1 MKLQN
6 HTISPNSPPFIIA
19 EISANHNQSLE
30 RALKIV
36 EAAAHAGAHAIK
48 LQTYTP
54 DTMTLDINKGE
65 FVITDEKS
73 LWRGRSLYDLY
84 KEAHTPWEWHKPIF
98 ERAREL
104 NILAFST
111 AFDKTSVDFL
121 EKLKVPCYK
130 IGSFENIDIPLIRKV
145 ASTGK
150 PMIISTGMATI
161 AELEETVKTAQENG
175 CQEIVL
181 LKCTS
186 NYPASPENT
195 NLRTIPHM
203 RDLFHCDI
211 GLSDHTPGI
220 GVAIASV
227 GFGATV
233 IEKHFTL
240 RRDDGGVD
248 APFSI
253 EPEELKNLVAET
265 ERAWQALGQIKYGP
279 SLDEEKARLK
289 RRSLYVA
296 KDLKAG
302 QILASSNLKS
312 IRPGYGLAPRYYDML
327 IGKKINR
334 EVSKGTPI
342 SWELFE

>member
-1 MKLQN
+1 
-6 HTISPNSPPFIIA
+6 
-19 EISANHNQSLE
+19 
-30 RALKIV
+30 
-36 EAAAHAGAHAIK
+36 
-48 LQTYTP
+48 
-54 DTMTLDINKGE
+54 
-65 FVITDEKS
+65 
-73 LWRGRSLYDLY
+73 
-84 KEAHTPWEWHKPIF
+84 
-98 ERAREL
+98 L
-104 NILAFST
+104 NIIAFST

-121 EKLKVPCYK
+121 EKLNVPCYK